1 MLQNTGVK
9 LAAALARPRWAGGR
23 RRGTLAAVLVSA
35 TAAATVA
42 GAFGGFDGRAV
53 GVGARPRWLVVA
65 EIAAVLAV
73 VGGAWAARA
82 GGPRVVLGM
91 AIAGAATLLPAWAAW
106 AWLPAPVAVALVAT
120 GPLVTGGIAQAALA
134 WPRAASP
141 VTRRAI
147 QFLYVVAA
155 LAAVVHLVGYNP
167 FAEPGCVRTCADVP
181 PLLRGVVSTAAAAA
195 ATDALTVLAAVIGGY
210 AVARF
215 GLRRTPDWVAW
226 FALVALAV
234 VAAGAVLRTVTW
246 ERIEVH
252 PARVLAEAVAVAVL
266 AAGLGAVA
274 LGTARTRAAVERL
287 VAGLSGPNP
296 APSPGGRA
304 IRAIAFAVPD
314 EDRWVDAEGRP
325 AAAGPSTA
333 RHVVLSDEAGPMVRL
348 TTARPTDMPEILAG
362 LGSATVLAL
371 RNAQL
376 TAIVRARTADVR
388 ASQRRV
394 IATADAERQ
403 RIERDLHDGAQQRLV
418 AVAIQLRVALATA
431 APPMAG
437 ELAATEALVRSAL
450 VDLRRVTHGIHPRAL
465 TDEGLTAA
473 LDDLAASTDR
483 PISWHA
489 QLGEDE
495 ASVGAEAAMAAYS
508 AIGATLAVAP
518 APGAGP
524 GADVCVTR
532 EAGALIVRVAVAA
545 APVGDVRAA
554 LTYAAD
560 RVGAAG
566 GQLTVTDNHDGQML
580 VRAVIPCGS

>member
-147 QFLYVVAA
+147 LILYAVAT
-155 LAAVVHLVGYNP
+155 LAAVVHIVGYNP
-167 FAEPGCVRTCADVP
+167 FADPGCVRTCADVP

-195 ATDALTVLAAVIGGY
+195 ATDALTVLAAAIGVY

-215 GLRRTPDWVAW
+215 GLGRTPGWVAGSA
-226 FALVALAV
+226 FVALAV
-234 VAAGAVLRTVTW
+234 LAAGAALRTVTW
-246 ERIEVH
+246 ERIQVH
-252 PARVLAEAVAVAVL
+252 PARVLAETVAVTVL
-266 AAGLGAVA
+266 AAGLGTVAV
-274 LGTARTRAAVERL
+274 GTARTHAAVERL
-287 VAGLSGPNP
+287 VTRLSGPHP

-304 IRAIAFAVPD
+304 IRHIAFAVPN

-325 AAAGPSTA
+325 APAGPSTV
-333 RHVVLSDEAGPMVRL
+333 RHVVLSDEAGPMARL
-348 TTARPTDMPEILAG
+348 TTARPADSLEILAG

-376 TAIVRARTADVR
+376 TAIVRARTADVW

-437 ELAATEALVRSAL
+437 ELAATEALVRDAL
-450 VDLRRVTHGIHPRAL
+450 ADLRHVTHGIHPRAL
-465 TDEGLTAA
+465 TDEGLLAA
-473 LDDLAASTDR
+473 LDDLAASTDL
-483 PISWHA
+483 PISWHVR
-489 QLGEDE
+489 LGEDE
-495 ASVGAEAAMAAYS
+495 ASVGAEAAMAAYGTV
-508 AIGATLAVAP
+508 AATLTVA
-518 APGAGP
+518 AALGAAT
-524 GADVCVTR
+524 GAYVCLTG
-532 EAGALIVRVAVAA
+532 EARALIVRVAIPA
-545 APVGDVRAA
+545 APAGNVRAA
-554 LTYAAD
+554 LTDAAD

-566 GQLTVTDNHDGQML
+566 GQLTVTDNHDGHMV